1 MSLNKFWDSTPEVEP
16 IVSKNR
22 KLTLKKP
29 TKGKFEAQ
37 VTPEMYFKNYP
48 NHNLENCKKHLEK
61 EMQEVLKMKEFVGD
75 GILRHKITN
84 KVNANNEIPL
94 IRLRD
99 DKLTLFVDSKD
110 LTREGNPRKLYKKN
124 DDGTYIED
132 TSKISHIGMSVSA
145 RTDTPTNCNFC
156 GRSTRH
162 PLARFKFTPRKLR
175 D

>member
-1 MSLNKFWDSTPEVEP
+1 MSLNKFWDNTPEVEP

-110 LTREGNPRKLYKKN
+110 LTQEGNPRKYFKN
-124 DDGTYIED
+124 ITYRNVCECEN
-132 TSKISHIGMSVSA
+132 
-145 RTDTPTNCNFC
+145 RYTN
-156 GRSTRH
+156 
-162 PLARFKFTPRKLR
+162 
-175 D
+175 